1 MLFHPRIDGGIPL
14 DSAVESQQFRSH
26 HRSTFD
32 FRNLLIHSTPRSFE
46 ARNNKPAPDPGDVL
60 ARNAADLQ
68 RYWGPTPF
76 FFDMWHLNRGLRVGN
91 GMHPLEFLAAEAR
104 SRGLALIPVTGL
116 GRDSG
121 YQTVVASV
129 VARDGRGACIRIL
142 PDEIQAPGFDQRLL
156 DLLENLGLKPSQA
169 DCLLDYQV
177 WQQGGPTIA
186 ALSNGIPRIDCWR
199 TFVVA
204 SGAFPRDLTGFTIG
218 QHNLPRFD
226 WMGWRDQV
234 TRGPIPPRLPAFADY
249 TIQHAQFA
257 EPPERANFSASIRYT
272 SDNYWVI
279 MRGESVFQD
288 NGPGFDQWPANAQM
302 LCGRN
307 EYCGPNFSDDDR
319 CISEMAAQT
328 LRTGNT
334 ETWLRA
340 GINHHMTFA
349 VRQLASLS
357 SL

>member
-1 MLFHPRIDGGIPL
+1 MFDHKHYVPILRWKRAEWVAVGNLSNEVRRHVTPL
-14 DSAVESQQFRSH
+14 IEP
-26 HRSTFD
+26 
-32 FRNLLIHSTPRSFE
+32 TPRSFE
-46 ARNNKPAPDPGDVL
+46 VRNNRPAPEPAEVL
-60 ARNAADLQ
+60 ARNAGDLQ
-68 RYWGPTPF
+68 RYWGSAPF
-76 FFDMWHLNRGLRVGN
+76 FLDMWHLDCALRAGT
-91 GMHPLEFLAAEAR
+91 GTHPLVFLAAEAR

-116 GRDSG
+116 GRDPG
-121 YQTVVASV
+121 YQTAVASV
-129 VARDGRGACIRIL
+129 VACDRRGACIRVL
-142 PDEIQAPGFDQRLL
+142 PEEIQTSDFDQRLL
-156 DLLENLGLKPSQA
+156 GLLRNLGLEPSET
-169 DCLLDYQV
+169 DFLLDYQV
-177 WQQGGPTIA
+177 WQQGAPTIA
-186 ALSNGIPRIDCWR
+186 GLSSAIPHMDCWR

-272 SDNYWVI
+272 SDNHWVI

-302 LCGRN
+302 LCARN
-307 EYCGPNFSDDDR
+307 EYCGPNFSDGDR
-319 CISEMAAQT
+319 YISEMAAQT
-328 LRTGNT
+328 LRTGNA

-340 GINHHMTFA
+340 GINHHITFA
-349 VRQLASLS
+349 VRQIASLS
-357 SL
+357 SP

>member
-1 MLFHPRIDGGIPL
+1 MFDHKHYVPILRWKRAEWIGLGDLSNDVRQHVTPL
-14 DSAVESQQFRSH
+14 IE
-26 HRSTFD
+26 
-32 FRNLLIHSTPRSFE
+32 LTPRSFE
-46 ARNNKPAPDPGDVL
+46 GRNNKPAPDPADVL

-68 RYWGPTPF
+68 GYWGSAPF
-76 FFDMWHLNRGLRVGN
+76 FMDMLHLTRALHVGN
-91 GMHPLEFLAAEAR
+91 SAHPLEFLAAEAR

-116 GRDSG
+116 SRNAG
-121 YQTVVASV
+121 YQTAVGAV
-129 VARDGRGACIRIL
+129 VARDHRGACIRVFPQEITA
-142 PDEIQAPGFDQRLL
+142 PDFDQRLVE
-156 DLLENLGLKPSQA
+156 LLRNLGLEPSEA

-177 WQQGGPTIA
+177 WQQGAPTIA
-186 ALSNGIPRIDCWR
+186 ALTGAIPRIECWR

-272 SDNYWVI
+272 SDSYWVI

-302 LCGRN
+302 LCARN
-307 EYCGPNFSDDDR
+307 EYCGPNFSAGDQY
-319 CISEMAAQT
+319 ISGMAAQT
-328 LRTGNT
+328 LRTGNA

-340 GINHHMTFA
+340 GINHHITLTA
-349 VRQLASLS
+349 QQVASLS
-357 SL
+357 LL